1 MAGERVRMSGVV
13 GGVVHHVDVGET
25 NHANNEY
32 AKRHGQQRLDD
43 HAGLTGKRNGGGDGI
58 GMGRLHAV
66 LLLGRQARQSRN
78 APARIPGKARGCHPS
93 RHSQFHIWPTASD
106 PRVPSGRS
114 KECSASGRFAGPQ
127 RSPTAVPGVATMIRK
142 LGAIVGAAGKADM
155 LSTDLWQR
163 LGLEPFRIAPGRRR
177 GPRSLTD
184 RFCRQLPGRGL
195 NWNQGLAI
203 CETATLAERGLACD
217 AANR

>member
-1 MAGERVRMSGVV
+1 MSGVV
-13 GGVVHHVDVGET
+13 GSVVHHVDVGET

-32 AKRHGQQRLDD
+32 AKKHGQQRLDD
-43 HAGLTGKRNGGGDGI
+43 HTGLTGKGNGGRDGI

-78 APARIPGKARGCHPS
+78 ASARIPGKARGCHPS

-114 KECSASGRFAGPQ
+114 KERNASGRFTGPQ

-155 LSTDLWQR
+155 FVNRPLAT
-163 LGLEPFRIAPGRRR
+163 LGLETFRIAPGHRT

-184 RFCRQLPGRGL
+184 RLL
-195 NWNQGLAI
+195 S
-203 CETATLAERGLACD
+203 
-217 AANR
+217 